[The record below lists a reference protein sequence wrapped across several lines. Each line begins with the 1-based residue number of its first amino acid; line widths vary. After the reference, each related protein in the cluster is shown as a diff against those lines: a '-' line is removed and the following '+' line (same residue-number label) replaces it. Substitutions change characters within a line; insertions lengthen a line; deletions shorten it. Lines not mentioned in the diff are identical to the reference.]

1 MQQEYIIVKPKRLH
15 LHRSVRQG
23 EHYYNLSE
31 LCLLKITVSKTTG
44 LYMISTGL
52 GQVLVFCANTG
63 EFLQFISFGGWEEHS
78 QARVRKLIREQ

>member
-1 MQQEYIIVKPKRLH
+1 
-15 LHRSVRQG
+15 
-23 EHYYNLSE
+23 
-31 LCLLKITVSKTTG
+31 
-44 LYMISTGL
+44 MISTGL